1 MGYDSNGSLT
11 SKVTVSAAGKQSIAC
26 TWDAENRLVSYFDG
40 KTRTT
45 FAYNAANLVSKIT
58 SVSNDG
64 AVHVQAID
72 REGMNLIAI
81 REGASTKRYYSQGI
95 RESNGAL
102 LYTVK
107 DHLGSVRAVFD
118 NAGAMQSQYQYDPYG
133 ARTLLAGSYLSDL
146 GYAGYLNGPFL
157 LAPLRAYDPS
167 TGRWLSRD
175 PVAERG
181 GMNLYAFA
189 YNSPSWVVDPLGLW
203 GGGAYGAISGTAGVG
218 ALGGA
223 AQFSGGYGLFTNGGW
238 GGFLS
243 SGIFAG
249 GPLGSVS
256 APANLPCTKP
266 FALGL
271 FGGGGLGGF
280 FTNADSAGDL
290 AGPFY
295 TWEIDTPVIGISLGF
310 GNSSDGRPIWIGSL
324 TIGPGLI
331 GGISGY
337 TTNTFNTW

>member
-146 GYAGYLNGPFL
+146 GYAGL
-157 LAPLRAYDPS
+157 
-167 TGRWLSRD
+167 WILS
-175 PVAERG
+175 V
-181 GMNLYAFA
+181 Y
-189 YNSPSWVVDPLGLW
+189 
-203 GGGAYGAISGTAGVG
+203 GVG
-218 ALGGA
+218 EP
-223 AQFSGGYGLFTNGGW
+223 T
-238 GGFLS
+238 
-243 SGIFAG
+243 
-249 GPLGSVS
+249 V
-256 APANLPCTKP
+256 
-266 FALGL
+266 
-271 FGGGGLGGF
+271 
-280 FTNADSAGDL
+280 
-290 AGPFY
+290 
-295 TWEIDTPVIGISLGF
+295 
-310 GNSSDGRPIWIGSL
+310 R
-324 TIGPGLI
+324 
-331 GGISGY
+331 
-337 TTNTFNTW
+337 